1 MCHGLHTKL
10 AGIVSH
16 RARKRNRTFVQL
28 HGESLSVAAPHY
40 FQAWAVAND
49 APRRASSRG
58 NGNKTESKLASSV
71 LREWITAGRVRPA
84 WLVPGLLSRIS
95 RALDRTALQR
105 NASRTTLRINTASS
119 LHRAHL
125 ARKRPVG
132 NGCCSA

>member
-28 HGESLSVAAPHY
+28 HRESLSVAAPHY

-71 LREWITAGRVRPA
+71 LREWITAQAEVRSIAQKYWSTGGRRSRCRLAVFGPDE
-84 WLVPGLLSRIS
+84 PGGVNWR
-95 RALDRTALQR
+95 
-105 NASRTTLRINTASS
+105 
-119 LHRAHL
+119 
-125 ARKRPVG
+125 
-132 NGCCSA
+132 C